1 MHTRICGH
9 SLTPAKSG
17 RNIHE
22 HNSLPYHPYSSLP
35 HLTAT
40 LINIYY
46 LTLKPT
52 MFLSM
57 EKEKS
62 LQSHK
67 GIFSRM
73 VLVLMS
79 LLVSTAAWAQAN
91 VTGTVVDQNDEPL
104 MGATV
109 IVKGTA
115 SGTSTDLDGN
125 FTINAAQGKTL
136 VVSYVGYT
144 TQEVPVKGTNLKI
157 TLKEDAA
164 LLDEVVVIGY
174 GTMTRKDLTGSI
186 STVNSKDLN
195 VGAYTDPGQLLQG
208 KVPGLVVV
216 QNSDPNGGV
225 NSITLR
231 GASTLN
237 GSTSPLYV
245 VDGIPGV
252 NLNLIPPSDIESI
265 DVLRDASATAIY
277 GSKAANGVIIVT
289 TKKGSEGPARV
300 TYQGYVSWEKI
311 ASDHKMMSAD
321 DLREYTAEN
330 GLQLPNDLGYSTN
343 WADEVQRTGFA
354 TYHSL
359 SISGGNKTTN
369 YNASLTYT
377 KRDGI
382 IKGVGNN
389 LFTGRAYVETKILKE
404 RLTLGAG
411 INGNIRKEWGVPR
424 GIEGGSVYEG
434 MYYYSP
440 LVPTKNEDGTWYSNK
455 TQFSQSYNPLS
466 LIYENRSMATFK
478 RLQFTGKA
486 SLLIIDGLTLNA
498 NFNYETQN
506 YHYKDYMSTQSQ
518 NNTRHGD
525 SSRNVTDDWC
535 KLMEIYANYD
545 KKFGDNHKLAL
556 MAGYS
561 WEEHKN
567 GDGFSARGY
576 NFYDD
581 YFGWNNLSMA
591 NSWDADPVEGN
602 LENHTKM
609 ISFYGRANY
618 SYAGRYIVQA
628 AVRRDGASVF
638 GSNNKWATFPSASV
652 AWRLSEESFIKDL
665 GIFTDLKLRAG
676 WGQSGNSQ
684 GFDIYAS
691 RFYYDIKREYRKEI
705 GAWIPIRFDSPTDN
719 KSYKALTSARN
730 VNDDLKWE
738 TTTMLNLGLDFAFL
752 NGRINGTIEWY
763 NKSTKDMIWDYPV
776 SLAKYPVDK
785 LTANVGKMRNRG
797 IELTINAVPIQTK
810 DWNWSTSLNFS
821 HNSNEVVSV
830 SNSEFNAGVLN
841 RYDPH
846 LPGLSQ
852 GCSTQRIVEGKPI
865 GSFYLWDWAGYN
877 DQGVSTF
884 YRYDGNGNQ
893 ILDENG
899 NPETTITPGEDDRIY
914 MGNAQPKL
922 TMGWNN
928 TITWKNWDLNIFFT
942 GVFGQKIFNE
952 AKAYFSCVGNIKEG
966 KNVLQS
972 VRDEQLSTDGL
983 AHYPSQRY
991 LENGSYFKLSTLT
1004 LGYTF
1009 RNCFNGWLN
1018 DVRLYVSGNNLFTIT
1033 KYTGRDPEINLGG
1046 LEPGHDTRSDHYP
1059 RTRQVL
1065 VGVNVNF

>member
-1 MHTRICGH
+1 M
-9 SLTPAKSG
+9 
-17 RNIHE
+17 
-22 HNSLPYHPYSSLP
+22 
-35 HLTAT
+35 
-40 LINIYY
+40 
-46 LTLKPT
+46 
-52 MFLSM
+52 
-57 EKEKS
+57 
-62 LQSHK
+62 
-67 GIFSRM
+67 
-73 VLVLMS
+73 
-79 LLVSTAAWAQAN
+79 
-91 VTGTVVDQNDEPL
+91 
-104 MGATV
+104 
-109 IVKGTA
+109 
-115 SGTSTDLDGN
+115 
-125 FTINAAQGKTL
+125 
-136 VVSYVGYT
+136 
-144 TQEVPVKGTNLKI
+144 
-157 TLKEDAA
+157 
-164 LLDEVVVIGY
+164 
-174 GTMTRKDLTGSI
+174 
-186 STVNSKDLN
+186 
-195 VGAYTDPGQLLQG
+195 
-208 KVPGLVVV
+208 VV

-252 NLNLIPPSDIESI
+252 NLNLIPPADIESI

-311 ASDHKMMSAD
+311 ASDHKMMTAD

-330 GLQLPNDLGYSTN
+330 GLQLPNDLGYNTN

-354 TYHSL
+354 TNHSL

-525 SSRNVTDDWC
+525 SSRNVTDDWT

-545 KKFGDNHKLAL
+545 KTFAEKHKIAL

-602 LENHTKM
+602 LENRTKM

-705 GAWIPIRFDSPTDN
+705 GAWIPSRFEYVDPVTGT
-719 KSYKALTSARN
+719 KTSYKSLTSARN

-797 IELTINAVPIQTK
+797 VELTINAVPIQTK

-821 HNSNEVVSV
+821 HNKNEVVSV

-852 GCSTQRIVEGKPI
+852 GCTTQRIVEGKPI
-865 GSFYLWDWAGYN
+865 GAFYLWDWAGYN
-877 DQGVSTF
+877 EDGVSTF

-914 MGNAQPKL
+914 MGSAQPKL

-952 AKAYFSCVGNIKEG
+952 AKAYFSCVANIKEG

-972 VRDEQLSTDGL
+972 IRDEQLPTDGL

-1009 RNCFNGWLN
+1009 RNCFNGWLK